1 MLPEITKSDS
11 RRSITFK
18 EFIEIGNKKNYSSE
32 EEWKKSRGFSEEGMN
47 TELSG
52 AFKVSDDGTES
63 WVCRNNNCREILVK
77 DVNGMRAM
85 VRALGNVDVYVKY
98 EEMAAYCPKCQT
110 FNDLMDNTYWT
121 DAMADFENGQQKPLT
136 TLFIQDEQRASEQA
150 QIDKVQKRSIVKSYL
165 LKLK

>member
-1 MLPEITKSDS
+1 MLPEITKRDN
-11 RRSITFK
+11 RRSVTLK

-32 EEWKKSRGFSEEGMN
+32 EEWKKSRGFNEEGMN

-52 AFKVSDDGTES
+52 TFKVNDDGSES
-63 WVCRNNNCREILVK
+63 WVCRDSSCREILVR

-98 EEMAAYCPKCQT
+98 EEIAAYCPKCHT
-110 FNDLMDNTYWT
+110 FNNLMDNMYLT
-121 DAMADFENGQQKPLT
+121 DALADIGNEQQKPLA

-150 QIDKVQKRSIVKSYL
+150 QINNVSKKSIVRDYL